1 MRASVDFASK
11 PVAYDIENNGKF
23 QTIVTIECR
32 GLELVDFAPR
42 EGWKAKGAES
52 GTVFE
57 DVDLTDGD
65 WADYDEKVCEGS
77 CKTTERYLHIPFLEL
92 SH

>member
-1 MRASVDFASK
+1 M
-11 PVAYDIENNGKF
+11 AYDIENSDKF
-23 QTIVTIECR
+23 ATITTIECR
-32 GLELVDFAPR
+32 GLELVGFEPR

-65 WADYDEKVCEGS
+65 WADYDEKVSLFRSGRCPLS
-77 CKTTERYLHIPFLEL
+77 LHWY
-92 SH
+92 